1 MTVIAHSY
9 LLAKKYI
16 LELASDR
23 TFYTYA
29 EQTGK
34 ADKFV
39 LTEKDK
45 HNIPANVPEEA
56 NDEAKKAYKKLKRLD
71 IAIKK
76 TDKQMDKL
84 YLTERYMMSYATLG
98 YNIGSCG
105 HEKKWSKHNP
115 FAFEAA
121 VVATPFVLTV
131 FITYGLYSLA
141 GDGFKA
147 LQNYVDSR
155 KKEKKAK
162 LEEQQETK
170 RIEQEEKTNKER
182 LATEKEIAEQG
193 AKTESEQ
200 LETVLK
206 IIAKSQ
212 DIKYRNI
219 CNKPDKGA
227 IIMGLALPEEA
238 PCCKNVKIKIDKDI
252 YAFFYTTD
260 AVSYDNHTKPDDAS
274 NKAVL
279 TVFYKNPENGNYHQ
293 IARLVARNSLKTFFN
308 ALEHRQNQL
317 QAISAYKQSV
327 NKTFEHI
334 K

>member
-1 MTVIAHSY
+1 MTVIVHSY
-9 LLAKKYI
+9 LAAKQAILKLAKDK
-16 LELASDR
+16 
-23 TFYTYA
+23 TFDKYA
-29 EQTGK
+29 EQTNSVGK
-34 ADKFV
+34 FILTDNYGIPV
-39 LTEKDK
+39 LSENASEEEK
-45 HNIPANVPEEA
+45 IIC
-56 NDEAKKAYKKLKRLD
+56 KKIENLNTS
-71 IAIKK
+71 IKK
-76 TDKQMDKL
+76 TEDQMRKL
-84 YLTERYMMSYATLG
+84 YRAEYKLMSYATLG
-98 YNIGSCG
+98 LNTSTNG

-131 FITYGLYSLA
+131 FITYGLYSLT
-141 GDGFKA
+141 GEGFKA
-147 LQNYVDSR
+147 LKNYADSR
-155 KKEKKAK
+155 KKEQKAK
-162 LEEQQETK
+162 QEEQQETK

-274 NKAVL
+274 DKAVL